1 MNQREI
7 QREIQRKIQ
16 RERERGRERQ
26 RDRERERRQR
36 ESKTDFSARKLSSF
50 SISQIVKK
58 KTKKSCALNR
68 RGTHSLT
75 YSCKAM
81 LVASR
86 RHSLASNSL
95 LCNSTEELRAW
106 LCNHGH
112 APFKELW
119 QPQARLLRL
128 SLDQDTY
135 AL

>member
-16 RERERGRERQ
+16 RERETETERER
-26 RDRERERRQR
+26 REKRERER
-36 ESKTDFSARKLSSF
+36 ESKLTFQHVNYLLSPFLRLSE
-50 SISQIVKK
+50 KE
-58 KTKKSCALNR
+58 TKKSCALNR

-119 QPQARLLRL
+119 QAQARLLRL